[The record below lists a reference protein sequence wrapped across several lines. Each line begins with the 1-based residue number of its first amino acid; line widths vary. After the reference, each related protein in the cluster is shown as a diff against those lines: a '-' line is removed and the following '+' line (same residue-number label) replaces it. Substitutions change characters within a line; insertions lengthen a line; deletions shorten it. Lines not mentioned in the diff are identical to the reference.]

1 MKRQTLLGSSASI
14 MGALLLL
21 VVCSMIAIA
30 QQGTSSVRGVVKDQ
44 QGNVIAGAS
53 VTLTNLGTSVS
64 RTTTS
69 SENGSY
75 SFDFIQVGDY
85 RLDVEAKGFKKAV
98 VTDVHALVAKAVA
111 VDVELAVGSVNESVT
126 VAAGAGEVLINRDDA
141 TLGNNF
147 INKQISQLPLEARNV
162 VSLLTLQ
169 PGVTRDGYVA
179 GSRSDQSNVT
189 LDGVDINEAQT
200 NQVGAA
206 TGTSSSDA
214 VESDTVTASGSTNSP
229 DASTVIRLNAEAIE
243 EFRVTTTNANASA
256 GRSSGAQISL
266 VTKTGTNNF
275 HGALFEAHRNTLFTA
290 NDFFNN
296 RNGRYEATDANV
308 ILGINSVGD
317 QRNPRPKL
325 IRNTFGGAIG
335 GPMIKDRAFFFYS
348 FEGRRD
354 AAEQSVVRV
363 VPLASMGLGQLRY
376 VNPSGGITTLSATE
390 VNTIFSTGAA
400 TVGTNPL
407 AISALAAAAAKYPAN
422 DFTQGDST
430 VDTRLNTAGFRFN
443 AQTPVKL
450 NSHSARFDLNLTDR
464 QALFVRANV
473 IYDLIGLPAQFPDTP
488 APQIWSHPVGLAV
501 GHTWTVTNNVVNN
514 FRFGYTRE
522 AFTQGGD
529 SAANGVSFRF
539 VFSPLLFARTVSRK
553 TPVTNFTDDVSW
565 VNGGHT
571 FQFGGNIRFIKNNRV
586 SFANAYD
593 SAVTNPSFYAGGAGT
608 ILSDTVNAFSPIAD
622 GFESAV
628 QNAATAL
635 IGRYSQYTSR
645 FTFDHAGVPQTL
657 GTATDRTF
665 ATQEY
670 DVYGQDVWKLTPNLT
685 VTYGLRYSLSR
696 PVYEKNGFEVKPNIP
711 LTDYFNLRLAG
722 AAAGTPFNDPITVDL
737 SGPANGRSP
746 LYRWD
751 KNNFQPRVGIAWS
764 PGFKSGFLSKLFGSN
779 HESVIRGGF
788 GITND
793 YYGNQLAVN
802 FDLNNQLGFSSQ
814 TTISANT
821 YNISTRPAPL
831 FTGFGQD
838 VRSLPGITIPG
849 TLTFPQQKPFNE
861 SRRIESTLDEKLTA
875 PTNYSWNAT
884 FERQLPKGLVVQA
897 SYIGR
902 LGRKL
907 LAQRD
912 IMALNN
918 LVDRQSGMDWYT
930 AAGILERLR
939 AQGTPISAVPQIP
952 YFANLLPSNFAFLAN
967 DQYFGNAGC
976 ADPDSFCIDETLNQT
991 QAVYAVAQGFYGNDW
1006 TDTQD
1011 VIDTAVHFGLGL
1023 PNLFFNSQYGALAA
1037 FSSIG
1042 NSSYHAGTISVRE
1055 RLGER
1060 LTLDFN
1066 YTLSHSR
1073 DDASGLQTSGLPSG
1087 TFGNGFILNPVRQ
1100 RDWYADSDFDV
1111 RHVVNI
1117 NAIWQLPIGR
1127 GQWLLPNANKVVNG
1141 ILGGWQLAGIY
1152 RWNSG
1157 LPSPNFFDDARWATN
1172 WNVQSAVVRTR
1183 RLSAC
1188 PDRGGADAPKLFGC
1202 DPQGAYQSFRNA
1214 FPGESGDRNVF
1225 RLPGY
1230 VSLDLGLSK
1239 TFNVPWSETQKFQIR
1254 WETFNVTNTQHFGK
1268 MDISRTGTGVTLD
1281 PSTATPPSNWSNFTG
1296 IQGSPRVMQF
1306 GFRYSF

>member
-1 MKRQTLLGSSASI
+1 MKRHSLLGSGSTLI
-14 MGALLLL
+14 LTTLL
-21 VVCSMIAIA
+21 VLLVCSTAIS
-30 QQGTSSVRGVVKDQ
+30 QQGTGAVRGIVTDP
-44 QGNVIAGAS
+44 QGNVIGGAS

-69 SENGSY
+69 SESGAY

-85 RLDVEAKGFKKAV
+85 KLEVEAPGFKKAV
-98 VTDVHALVAKAVA
+98 VPDVHALVAKATP
-111 VDVELAVGSVNESVT
+111 VDVQLEVGNVSESVT
-126 VAAGAGEVLINRDDA
+126 VAAGAGEALINRDDA

-147 INKQISQLPLEARNV
+147 VNKQITQLPLEARNV

-169 PGVTRDGYVA
+169 AGVTRDGSVSGA
-179 GSRSDQSNVT
+179 RSDQSNVT

-200 NQVGAA
+200 NQLGAA
-206 TGTSSSDA
+206 SGTSSSDA
-214 VESDTVTASGSTNSP
+214 TESDTVTASGSSNSP
-229 DASTVIRLNAEAIE
+229 DAGTVIRLNAEAIE
-243 EFRVTTTNANASA
+243 EFRVTTANANASQ

-266 VTKTGTNNF
+266 VTKSGTNQF
-275 HGALFEAHRNTLFTA
+275 HGALFEAHRNTIFTA

-296 RNGRYEATDANV
+296 RNGRYEAGDANV
-308 ILGINSVGD
+308 ILGINNVGD

-335 GPMIKDRAFFFYS
+335 GPIIKDRAFFFYS
-348 FEGRRD
+348 YEARRD
-354 AAEQSVVRV
+354 AAEQSVVRI
-363 VPLASMGLGQLRY
+363 VPLASMGAGQLRY
-376 VNPSGGITTLSATE
+376 VNPSGGVTTLSAAD
-390 VNTIFSTGAA
+390 VNSIFSTMPN
-400 TVGTNPL
+400 TVGTNPT
-407 AISALAAAAAKYPAN
+407 AIAALAEAAAKYPAN

-443 AQTPVKL
+443 ASTPVKL
-450 NSHSARFDLNLTDR
+450 NSHSARFDLNLTSR
-464 QALFVRANV
+464 QSVFVRANV
-473 IYDLIGLPAQFPDTP
+473 IYDVIGLPGQFPDTP
-488 APQIWSHPVGLAV
+488 APQIWSHPVGLAA
-501 GHTWTVTNNVVNN
+501 GHTWTVTNNLVNN

-529 SAANGVSFRF
+529 SAANAITFRF

-553 TPVTNFTDDVSW
+553 TPVTNITDDISW
-565 VNGGHT
+565 VRGTHT
-571 FQFGGNIRFIKNNRV
+571 LQFGGNIRFIKNNRV

-608 ILSDTVNAFSPIAD
+608 ILSDTVNDFSPIAD

-635 IGRYSQYTSR
+635 IGRFSQYTAR
-645 FTFDHAGVPQTL
+645 FTFNHDGTAETL
-657 GTATDRTF
+657 GTPTDRTF

-670 DVYGQDVWKLTPNLT
+670 DVYGQDVWKVTPDLTI
-685 VTYGLRYSLSR
+685 TYGLRYSLSR
-696 PVYEKNGFEVKPNIP
+696 PVYETKGFEVKPNIP
-711 LTDYFNLRLAG
+711 LSDFFQQRLAG
-722 AAAGTPFNDPITVDL
+722 AAAGVPFNAPITVDL
-737 SGPANGRSP
+737 SGPANGASP
-746 LYRWD
+746 LYQWD
-751 KNNFQPRVGIAWS
+751 KNNFQPRIAIAWS
-764 PGFKSGFLSKLFGSN
+764 PSYKSGFLGKLFGSN
-779 HESVIRGGF
+779 HESVLRGGF
-788 GITND
+788 GVTND

-821 YNISTRPAPL
+821 YNISSRPAPL
-831 FTGFGQD
+831 FTAFGQP
-838 VRSLPGITIPG
+838 VRTLPGIDPPG
-849 TLTFPQQKPFNE
+849 TLTFPQQKPSDN
-861 SRRIESTLDEKLTA
+861 SRRIESTLDEALVA
-875 PTNYSWNAT
+875 PINTSWNVT
-884 FERQLPKGLVVQA
+884 YERQLPKGLVLQA

-918 LVDRQSGMDWYT
+918 LTDKQSGMDWYQ
-930 AAGILERLR
+930 AASLLELQR
-939 AQGTPISAVPQIP
+939 AQGAPISSVQQIP
-952 YFANLLPSNFAFLAN
+952 WFANLLPSNFAALAN
-967 DQYFGNAGC
+967 DFYFGNAGC
-976 ADPDSFCIDETLNQT
+976 ADPLSFCIDETLNQT

-1011 VIDTAVHFGLGL
+1011 VIDTAIGG
-1023 PNLFFNSQYGALAA
+1023 NLFFHPQYGALAT

-1042 NSSYHAGTISVRE
+1042 HSSYNAGTISLRE
-1055 RLGER
+1055 RLGEK

-1087 TFGNGFILNPVRQ
+1087 TFGNGFILNPIRQ
-1100 RDWYADSDFDV
+1100 HDWYADSDFDV
-1111 RHVVNI
+1111 RHII
-1117 NAIWQLPIGR
+1117 NMNAVWQLPIGR
-1127 GQWLLPNANKVVNG
+1127 GQWLMPDANKVVNG

-1157 LPSPNFFDDARWATN
+1157 LPAPNFFDDARWATN
-1172 WNVQSAVVRTR
+1172 WNVQSNVVRTGP
-1183 RLSAC
+1183 LQAC
-1188 PDRGGADAPKLFGC
+1188 PDRGGADAPKLFGSC
-1202 DPQGAYQSFRNA
+1202 NPTAAYQSFRNA
-1214 FPGESGDRNVF
+1214 FPGESGNRNVF

-1239 TFNVPWSETQKFQIR
+1239 SFHVPFGENQRFQVR
-1254 WETFNVTNTQHFGK
+1254 WEVFNVTNTQHFGK

>member
-1 MKRQTLLGSSASI
+1 MKRHSLLGSRSLSI
-14 MGALLLL
+14 LSALLLL
-21 VVCSMIAIA
+21 VVCSVTAIS
-30 QQGTSSVRGVVKDQ
+30 QQGTAVRGLVKDP

-53 VTLTNLGTSVS
+53 VTLTNLGTNDS
-64 RTTTS
+64 RTTTT
-69 SENGSY
+69 SESGAY

-85 RLDVEAKGFKKAV
+85 RMEVEAKGFKKSLV
-98 VTDVHALVAKAVA
+98 PDIHALVSKATP
-111 VDVELAVGSVNESVT
+111 VDVQLEIGNVSESVT
-126 VAAGAGEVLINRDDA
+126 VAAGAGDALVNRDDA

-147 INKQISQLPLEARNV
+147 VNRQITQLPLEARSV

-169 PGVTRDGYVA
+169 PGVTRDGSVNGA
-179 GSRSDQSNVT
+179 RSDQSNVT

-200 NQVGAA
+200 NQLGAA
-206 TGTSSSDA
+206 SGTASSDA
-214 VESDTVTASGSTNSP
+214 TESDTITASGSSNSP
-229 DASTVIRLNAEAIE
+229 DAGTVIRLNSEAIE
-243 EFRVTTTNANASA
+243 EFRVTTANANASA
-256 GRSSGAQISL
+256 GRSSGAQIAL
-266 VTKTGTNNF
+266 VTKSGSNEF
-275 HGALFEAHRNTLFTA
+275 HGALFEAHRNTIFTA

-308 ILGINSVGD
+308 LLGINSVGD

-325 IRNTFGGAIG
+325 IRNTFGGAFG
-335 GPMIKDRAFFFYS
+335 GRLIRDRAFFFYS

-363 VPLASMGLGQLRY
+363 VPLASMGQGQLRY
-376 VNPSGGITTLSATE
+376 VNPSGGVTTLSAAE
-390 VNTIFSTGAA
+390 VNTIFSTNGA
-400 TVGTNPL
+400 TVGTNPVGI
-407 AISALAAAAAKYPAN
+407 AALAGAASRYPAN

-443 AQTPVKL
+443 APTPVKL

-464 QALFVRANV
+464 QVLFVRANV
-473 IYDLIGLPAQFPDTP
+473 IYDKIGLPGQFPDTP
-488 APQIWSHPVGLAV
+488 APQIWSHPVGLAA
-501 GHTWTVTNNVVNN
+501 GHTWTVTNNLVNN

-522 AFTQGGD
+522 AFTQAGD
-529 SAANGVSFRF
+529 SAANNVSFRF
-539 VFSPLLFARTVSRK
+539 VFSPLLFSRTVSRK
-553 TPVTNFTDDVSW
+553 TPVMNFTDDISW
-565 VNGGHT
+565 VKGNHT
-571 FQFGGNIRFIKNNRV
+571 LQFGANLRFIKNNRV

-608 ILSDTVNAFSPIAD
+608 ILSTMVNDFSPIAD

-635 IGRYSQYTSR
+635 IGRYSQYTAR
-645 FTFDHAGVPQTL
+645 FTFDHD
-657 GTATDRTF
+657 GTAESLGSPTDRTF

-670 DVYGQDVWKLTPNLT
+670 DVYGQDVWKLSPDLT
-685 VTYGLRYSLSR
+685 ITYGLRYSLSR
-696 PVYEKNGFEVKPNIP
+696 PVYETNGFEVKPNIP
-711 LTDYFNLRLAG
+711 LTDYFNMRVAS
-722 AAAGTPFNDPITVDL
+722 AARGVPFIDPITVDL
-737 SGPANGRSP
+737 SGPANNRSP

-751 KNNFQPRVGIAWS
+751 KNNFQPRVAIAWS
-764 PGFKSGFLSKLFGSN
+764 PSYKSGFLAKLFGSN
-779 HESVIRGGF
+779 HESVLRGGF

-838 VRSLPGITIPG
+838 VRTLPGIGPPG
-849 TLTFPQQKPFNE
+849 TLTFPQQKPSND
-861 SRRIESTLDEKLTA
+861 SRRIESTLDEALVA
-875 PTNYSWNAT
+875 PINTSWNVT
-884 FERQLPKGLVVQA
+884 YERQLPKGLVLQA

-918 LVDRQSGMDWYT
+918 LKDTQSGMDWYQ
-930 AAGILERLR
+930 AASLLELQR
-939 AQGTPISAVPQIP
+939 AQGVPISSVQQIAW
-952 YFANLLPSNFAFLAN
+952 FANLLPANFAALAN
-967 DQYFGNAGC
+967 DFYFGNPGC
-976 ADPDSFCIDETLNQT
+976 ADPTSFCIDESLNQT

-1011 VIDTAVHFGLGL
+1011 VIDTAIGG
-1023 PNLFFNSQYGALAA
+1023 NLFFHPQYGALAA

-1042 NSSYHAGTISVRE
+1042 RSSYNAGTISLRE
-1055 RLGER
+1055 RWGEK
-1060 LTLDFN
+1060 LTMDFN

-1073 DDASGLQTSGLPSG
+1073 EDASGLQTSGLPSG
-1087 TFGNGFILNPVRQ
+1087 TFGNGFILNPIRQ
-1100 RDWYADSDFDV
+1100 RDFYADSDFDV
-1111 RHVVNI
+1111 RHII
-1117 NAIWQLPIGR
+1117 NMNAVWQLPIGR
-1127 GQWLLPNANKVVNG
+1127 GQWLMPNANTVVNG
-1141 ILGGWQLAGIY
+1141 IFGGWQLAGIY

-1157 LPSPNFFDDARWATN
+1157 LPSPNFIDDARWATN
-1172 WNVQSAVVRTR
+1172 WNAQSNVVRTGP
-1183 RLSAC
+1183 LKSC
-1188 PDRGGADAPKLFGC
+1188 PDRGGIDAPKLFGC
-1202 DPQGAYQSFRNA
+1202 DPTGAYRSLRNP

-1239 TFNVPWSETQKFQIR
+1239 SFHVPFGENHRFQVR
-1254 WETFNVTNTQHFGK
+1254 WEVFNVTNTQHFGK

-1296 IQGSPRVMQF
+1296 IQGTPRVMQF

>member
-1 MKRQTLLGSSASI
+1 MKRQSLLGSGSGLI
-14 MGALLLL
+14 LGTLLLL
-21 VVCSMIAIA
+21 VVCSITAIA
-30 QQGTSSVRGVVKDQ
+30 QQGTSSVRGTVKDP
-44 QGNVIAGAS
+44 QGNVVAGAT

-69 SENGSY
+69 SENGTY

-85 RLDVEAKGFKKAV
+85 RLEIEAKGFKKAV
-98 VTDVHALVAKAVA
+98 VPDVHALVAKATS
-111 VDVELAVGSVNESVT
+111 VDVALEVGNVSESVT

-147 INKQISQLPLEARNV
+147 INKQITQLPLEARNV

-169 PGVTRDGYVA
+169 PGVTREGYVSGA
-179 GSRSDQSNVT
+179 RSDQSNVT

-200 NQVGAA
+200 NQIGAA
-206 TGTSSSDA
+206 SGVASSDA
-214 VESDTVTASGSTNSP
+214 TESDLTLTSPST
-229 DASTVIRLNAEAIE
+229 STVIRLNAEAVE
-243 EFRVTTTNANASA
+243 EFRVTTTNANASQ

-266 VTKTGTNNF
+266 VTKGGSNDF
-275 HGALFEAHRNTLFTA
+275 HASLFESHRNTIFTA

-296 RNGRYEATDANV
+296 RSG
-308 ILGINSVGD
+308 L
-317 QRNPRPKL
+317 PRPKL
-325 IRNTFGGAIG
+325 IRNTFGGAVG
-335 GPMIKDRAFFFYS
+335 GRIIRDKMFFFYS

-354 AAEQSVVRV
+354 ASQQGVTRV
-363 VPLASMGLGQLRY
+363 VPLASMGQGLLRY
-376 VNPSGGITTLSATE
+376 VNPSGGITTLSAAD
-390 VNTIFSTGAA
+390 VNTIFTSNGA
-400 TVGTNPL
+400 TVGTNPI

-422 DFTQGDST
+422 NFDVGDST
-430 VDTRLNTAGFRFN
+430 PSVQLNTAGFRFN
-443 AQTPVKL
+443 APTPVKL
-450 NSHSARFDLNLTDR
+450 NSHAARFDWNLTSK
-464 QALFVRANV
+464 QQLFVRANV
-473 IYDLIGLPAQFPDTP
+473 IYDLIGGVPQFPDTP
-488 APQIWSHPVGLAV
+488 APNTWSHPVGLVV
-501 GHTWTVTNNVVNN
+501 GHTWTLSNTMVNN
-514 FRFGYTRE
+514 FRYGFTRE
-522 AFTQGGD
+522 AFSESGD
-529 SAANGVSFRF
+529 SAANAITFRF
-539 VFSPLLFARTVSRK
+539 VFSPLLFSRTVSRK
-553 TPVTNFTDDVSW
+553 TPVTNITDDVSW
-565 VNGGHT
+565 VRGGHT
-571 FQFGGNIRFIKNNRV
+571 FQFGGNIRLIKNNRI
-586 SFANAYD
+586 SFGNAYD
-593 SAVTNPSFYAGGAGT
+593 SAVTNPSFYSGGAGT
-608 ILSDTVNAFSPIAD
+608 ILSDMVNDFSPIAG

-635 IGRYSQYTSR
+635 IGRYSQYTAR
-645 FTFDHAGVPQTL
+645 FTFDHDGKFLTAGTP
-657 GTATDRTF
+657 TDRTF

-670 DVYGQDVWKLTPNLT
+670 DVYGQDIWKLTPNLT

-696 PVYEKNGFEVKPNIP
+696 PVYETKGFEVKPNIP
-711 LTDYFNLRLAG
+711 LTDYFNQRVAS
-722 AAAGTPFNDPITVDL
+722 AAQGIPFFDPITVDL
-737 SGPANGRSP
+737 SGPANNRSP

-751 KNNFQPRVGIAWS
+751 KNNFQPRVAVAWS
-764 PGFKSGFLSKLFGSN
+764 PGFKSGFLAKLFGAN
-779 HESVIRGGF
+779 HESVLRGGF

-793 YYGNQLAVN
+793 YYGSQLAVN

-814 TTISANT
+814 TTIAANT

-838 VRSLPGITIPG
+838 VRALPKITLPG
-849 TLTFPQQKPFNE
+849 TLTFPQQKAANDA
-861 SRRIESTLDEKLTA
+861 RRIESTLDEALVA
-875 PTNYSWNAT
+875 PINYSWNAT
-884 FERQLPKGLVVQA
+884 FERQLPKGFVVQA

-918 LVDRQSGMDWYT
+918 LKDTKSGMDWYT
-930 AAGILERLR
+930 AASILERLR
-939 AQGTPISAVPQIP
+939 ASGASISSVQQIP
-952 YFANLLPSNFAFLAN
+952 YFANLYPADLAAQIN
-967 DQYFGNAGC
+967 ANYFGEVVL
-976 ADPDSFCIDETLNQT
+976 DESLNQT
-991 QAVYAVAQGFYGNDW
+991 QTVYQIALEIFGNDW

-1011 VIDTAVHFGLGL
+1011 ALDTGINAHY
-1023 PNLFFNSQYGALAA
+1023 FFNPQYGALAA

-1042 NSSYHAGTISVRE
+1042 NSSYHAGTVSVRE
-1055 RLGER
+1055 RLGQK

-1073 DDASGLQTSGLPSG
+1073 DDASGLQTSGLPGASY
-1087 TFGNGFILNPVRQ
+1087 GNGFLLNPIRQ

-1111 RHVVNI
+1111 RHIINV

-1127 GQWLLPNANKVVNG
+1127 GQWLLSDSNKVVNG

-1172 WNVQSAVVRTR
+1172 WNVQSNVVRTGP
-1183 RLSAC
+1183 LKSC
-1188 PDRGGADAPKLFGC
+1188 PTRGGNDAPKLFGC
-1202 DPQGAYQSFRNA
+1202 DPKGAYRSFRNA
-1214 FPGESGDRNVF
+1214 LPGESGDRNVF

-1230 VSLDLGLSK
+1230 LSLDLGLSK
-1239 TFNVPWSETQKFQIR
+1239 SFSLPWGENQKFQIR

-1296 IQGSPRVMQF
+1296 IQGTPRVMQF

>member
-1 MKRQTLLGSSASI
+1 MKRQSLLGSSSAVVLS
-14 MGALLLL
+14 ALLLL
-21 VVCSMIAIA
+21 VVCSITAVS
-30 QQGTSSVRGVVKDQ
+30 QQGTSLRGTVKDQ
-44 QGNVIAGAS
+44 QGNVVAGAAI
-53 VTLTNLGTSVS
+53 TLTSVGTGVS
-64 RTTTS
+64 RTTTTNDS
-69 SENGSY
+69 GTY

-85 RLDVEAKGFKKAV
+85 RLEVEAKGFKKAV
-98 VTDVHALVAKAVA
+98 VTDVHALVSKVTP
-111 VDVELAVGSVNESVT
+111 VDVVLEIGNLSESVT
-126 VAAGAGEVLINRDDA
+126 VAAGAGEALVNRDDA

-147 INKQISQLPLEARNV
+147 INKQITQLPLEARNV

-179 GSRSDQSNVT
+179 GARSDQSNVT

-200 NQVGAA
+200 NQIGAA
-206 TGTSSSDA
+206 SGTSSSDA
-214 VESDTVTASGSTNSP
+214 TESDTVTASGSSNSP
-229 DASTVIRLNAEAIE
+229 DAGTVIRLNAEAIE
-243 EFRVTTTNANASA
+243 EFRVTTTNANASQ

-266 VTKTGTNNF
+266 VTKTGTNDF
-275 HGALFEAHRNTLFTA
+275 HGALFEAHRNTIFTA

-325 IRNTFGGAIG
+325 IRNTFGGAVG
-335 GPMIKDRAFFFYS
+335 GPIKKDRAFFFYS

-376 VNPSGGITTLSATE
+376 VNPSGGVTTLSAAD
-390 VNTIFSTGAA
+390 VNSIFSSSPA
-400 TVGTNPL
+400 TVGTNPV

-464 QALFVRANV
+464 QTLFVRANV

-488 APQIWSHPVGLAV
+488 APEIWSHPVGLAV
-501 GHTWTVTNNVVNN
+501 GHTWTVNNNVVNN
-514 FRFGYTRE
+514 FRFGLTRE

-529 SAANGVSFRF
+529 SAANNISFRF

-553 TPVTNFTDDVSW
+553 TPVTNFTDDISW
-565 VNGGHT
+565 VRGDHT
-571 FQFGGNIRFIKNNRV
+571 FQFGANFRAIKNNRV

-635 IGRYSQYTSR
+635 IGRFSQYTAR
-645 FTFDHAGVPQTL
+645 FTFDHDGVSQAL
-657 GTATDRTF
+657 GSPTDRTF

-670 DVYGQDVWKLTPNLT
+670 DFYGQDVWKMTQNLT

-696 PVYEKNGFEVKPNIP
+696 PVYETNGFEVKPNIP
-711 LTDYFNLRLAG
+711 LSDYFNLRLQG
-722 AAAGTPFNDPITVDL
+722 AQNGVPFIDPITVDL

-751 KNNFQPRVGIAWS
+751 RNNFQPRIGIAWS
-764 PGFKSGFLSKLFGSN
+764 PGFKSGFLSKLFGTN

-831 FTGFGQD
+831 FTGFGQE
-838 VRSLPGITIPG
+838 VRSLPGIGSPG
-849 TLTFPQQKPFNE
+849 TLTFPQQKPFDN
-861 SRRIESTLDEKLTA
+861 SRRIESTLDEALVA

-884 FERQLPKGLVVQA
+884 FERQMPKGFVVQA

-918 LVDRQSGMDWYT
+918 LVDRGSGMDWYT
-930 AAGILERLR
+930 AAGILEQQR
-939 AQGTPISAVPQIP
+939 AQNTPAASVAQLP
-952 YFANLLPSNFAFLAN
+952 YFANLLPTNFAALAN
-967 DQYFGNAGC
+967 DFYFGNPGC
-976 ADPDSFCIDETLNQT
+976 VDPDSFCIDETFNQT
-991 QAVYAVAQGFYGNDW
+991 QAVYAVALGFYGNDW

-1011 VIDTAVHFGLGL
+1011 VIDTAIGG
-1023 PNLFFNSQYGALAA
+1023 NLFFHPQYGALAA

-1042 NSSYHAGTISVRE
+1042 NSSYHAGTLSVRQ
-1055 RLGER
+1055 RLGEK

-1073 DDASGLQTSGLPSG
+1073 DDASGLATSGLPSAS
-1087 TFGNGFILNPVRQ
+1087 FGNGFILNPVRQ
-1100 RDWYADSDFDV
+1100 KDWYADSDFDV
-1111 RHVVNI
+1111 RHVVNV
-1117 NAIWQLPIGR
+1117 NAILQVPIGR
-1127 GQWLLPNANKVVNG
+1127 GRWLFNNANKVVDG

-1172 WNVQSAVVRTR
+1172 WNVQSAVVRNAP
-1183 RLSAC
+1183 LQAC
-1188 PDRGGADAPKLFGC
+1188 PDRGGANAPKLFGC
-1202 DPQGAYQSFRNA
+1202 DPEGAYRSFRNA

-1239 TFNVPWSETQKFQIR
+1239 TFRVPFGENHRFQIR

>member
-1 MKRQTLLGSSASI
+1 MKRYSLLGSGSSLI
-14 MGALLLL
+14 LSMLLLL
-21 VVCSMIAIA
+21 FVCSITAVS
-30 QQGTSSVRGVVKDQ
+30 QQGTASVRGIVKDP
-44 QGNVIAGAS
+44 QGNVIAGAT
-53 VTLTNLGTSVS
+53 VTLTNLGTTGA
-64 RTTTS
+64 RTTTT
-69 SENGSY
+69 SESGAY

-85 RLDVEAKGFKKAV
+85 RLEVEAKGFKKAIT
-98 VTDVHALVAKAVA
+98 TDVHALVSKATP
-111 VDVELAVGSVNESVT
+111 VDVTLEVGNVSETVT
-126 VAAGAGEVLINRDDA
+126 VSGDTGEALINRDDA

-147 INKQISQLPLEARNV
+147 INKQITQLPLEARNV
-162 VSLLTLQ
+162 VGLLTLQ

-179 GSRSDQSNVT
+179 GARSDQSNVT

-200 NQVGAA
+200 NQLGAA
-206 TGTSSSDA
+206 SGTASSDA
-214 VESDTVTASGSTNSP
+214 TESDTISASGSSNSP
-229 DASTVIRLNAEAIE
+229 DAGTVIRLNAEAIE
-243 EFRVTTTNANASA
+243 EFRVTTANANASQ

-275 HGALFEAHRNTLFTA
+275 HGALFEAHRNTIFTA

-308 ILGINSVGD
+308 ILGINKVGD
-317 QRNPRPKL
+317 QKNPRPKL

-335 GPMIKDRAFFFYS
+335 GPLKRDRAFFFYS

-354 AAEQSVVRV
+354 AAEQSVVRI
-363 VPLASMGLGQLRY
+363 VPLASMGLGELRY
-376 VNPSGGITTLSATE
+376 VNPSGGVTTLSAAE

-400 TVGTNPL
+400 TVGTNPV
-407 AISALAAAAAKYPAN
+407 AIAALAAAAAKYPAN

-430 VDTRLNTAGFRFN
+430 VETRLNTAGFRFN
-443 AQTPVKL
+443 APTPVKL

-464 QALFVRANV
+464 QTLFVRANV
-473 IYDLIGLPAQFPDTP
+473 IYDVIGLPGQFPDTP
-488 APQIWSHPVGLAV
+488 APQIWSHPVGLAA
-501 GHTWTVTNNVVNN
+501 GHTWTLTNNLVNN

-529 SAANGVSFRF
+529 SAANAITFRF

-553 TPVTNFTDDVSW
+553 TPVTNLTDDVSW
-565 VNGGHT
+565 VRGAHT
-571 FQFGGNIRFIKNNRV
+571 FQFGGNIRLIKNNRV
-586 SFANAYD
+586 SFGNAYD

-608 ILSDTVNAFSPIAD
+608 ILSDTVNDFSPIAG

-628 QNAATAL
+628 QNAVTAL
-635 IGRYSQYTSR
+635 IGRYSQYTAR
-645 FTFDHAGVPQTL
+645 FTFDHDGASQSL
-657 GTATDRTF
+657 GTPTDRTF

-696 PVYEKNGFEVKPNIP
+696 PVYETKGFEVKPNIP
-711 LTDYFNLRLAG
+711 LTDYFNQRVAS
-722 AAAGTPFNDPITVDL
+722 AAQGVSFIDPITVDL
-737 SGPANGRSP
+737 SGPANHRSP

-751 KNNFQPRVGIAWS
+751 KNNFQPRIAVAWS
-764 PGFKSGFLSKLFGSN
+764 PGFKSGFLAKLFGSN
-779 HESVIRGGF
+779 HESVLRGGF

-821 YNISTRPAPL
+821 YNISSRPAPL

-838 VRSLPGITIPG
+838 VRTLPGIGSPG
-849 TLTFPQQKPFNE
+849 TLTFPQQKPSND
-861 SRRIESTLDEKLTA
+861 SRRIESTLDEALVA
-875 PTNYSWNAT
+875 PINYSWNAT
-884 FERQLPKGLVVQA
+884 FERQLPKGLVLQA

-918 LVDRQSGMDWYT
+918 LVDKTSGMDWYT
-930 AAGILERLR
+930 AAGILENLR
-939 AQGTPISAVPQIP
+939 AQGAPISSVQQIP
-952 YFANLLPSNFAFLAN
+952 WFANLLPPDFAALAN
-967 DQYFGNAGC
+967 DLYFGNAGC
-976 ADPDSFCIDETLNQT
+976 ADPDSFCIDESLNQT
-991 QAVYAVAQGFYGNDW
+991 QAVYAVAQGFYDNDW

-1011 VIDTAVHFGLGL
+1011 VIDTALGGGAN
-1023 PNLFFNSQYGALAA
+1023 NLFFHPQYGALAA

-1042 NSSYHAGTISVRE
+1042 HSSYHAGTISVRE
-1055 RLGER
+1055 RLGEK

-1073 DDASGLQTSGLPSG
+1073 DDASGLQTSGLPSA
-1087 TFGNGFILNPVRQ
+1087 TFGNGFILNPIRQ

-1111 RHVVNI
+1111 RHVINL
-1117 NAIWQLPIGR
+1117 NAIWQLPMGR
-1127 GQWLLPNANKVVNG
+1127 GRWLLSDTNKVVDG

-1172 WNVQSAVVRTR
+1172 WNVQSNVVRTTP
-1183 RLSAC
+1183 LHAC
-1188 PDRGGADAPKLFGC
+1188 PDRGGAGAPKLFGC
-1202 DPQGAYQSFRNA
+1202 DPQGAYRSFRNA

-1239 TFNVPWSETQKFQIR
+1239 SFNVPWSESQKFQIR

-1268 MDISRTGTGVTLD
+1268 MDISRTGTGVTID
-1281 PSTATPPSNWSNFTG
+1281 PSTKTAPSNWSNFTG
-1296 IQGSPRVMQF
+1296 IQGTPRVMQF